1 MKYARRADGNQP
13 EIVAAL
19 RAAGAVVQP
28 LHTVGQGVPD
38 LLVAFRNRTFVME
51 IKDPTKP
58 KSDRKLTPA
67 QQKWHDMWIGE
78 KHVVETVDEALAAL
92 KGEAA

>member
-51 IKDPTKP
+51 IKDPSKP

-67 QQKWHDMWIGE
+67 QEKWHAMWIGE
-78 KHVVETVDEALAAL
+78 KHVVETVEQALAAL
-92 KGEAA
+92 NGGV